1 MNEDQVCLPLQIS
14 LKPNSEGQ
22 IKIIGQTH
30 CGKLKCVYIYAQKEK
45 KNCVGIN
52 ENWLMFC
59 F

>member
-1 MNEDQVCLPLQIS
+1 MCLPLQIS
-14 LKPNSEGQ
+14 LKPSSEGQ

-30 CGKLKCVYIYAQKEK
+30 CGKLKCIYMPKKKK